1 MEPTFVINMFNVHL
15 LLVLNTEIERAP
27 YDLHGDDIILYFRK
41 SPTMSTASHN
51 SNESMPDESMEV
63 IGPEDLE
70 DSPPPAD
77 EDEKVEEIGEVKE
90 VEDVKEVGEVTDD
103 VNETE
108 EVPEV
113 VGDAEGASNAE
124 AVVQEEQPQTEKGD
138 VAVPSAAAVADDD
151 DPPLELLEATPPPA
165 AAPVAA
171 PEPVVAPEPVL
182 EASPAPAPQP
192 AAAPSRPPVVATRP
206 QVTPARPAATL
217 EEEDDEED
225 DDFDETL
232 SERLIGLT
240 EMFPQFMRTGSVKL
254 VSGSWSLS
262 KASFSFAKSAAW
274 VVFSTATILFMPVM
288 IETER
293 LQLQDAQKAQKNQ
306 ILLGPGVAQS
316 GGPSLGPPPI

>member
-1 MEPTFVINMFNVHL
+1 
-15 LLVLNTEIERAP
+15 
-27 YDLHGDDIILYFRK
+27 
-41 SPTMSTASHN
+41 MSTASHN

-77 EDEKVEEIGEVKE
+77 EVEADKVEEIGEVKE
-90 VEDVKEVGEVTDD
+90 VAEVKEVVTEV
-103 VNETE
+103 EAK
-108 EVPEV
+108 
-113 VGDAEGASNAE
+113 GDAEEESKKVEENVQAE
-124 AVVQEEQPQTEKGD
+124 QPAAEVEVKPAAVVE
-138 VAVPSAAAVADDD
+138 DD
-151 DPPLELLEATPPPA
+151 DPPLELLEPSPPL
-165 AAPVAA
+165 AAPAVEPVPV
-171 PEPVVAPEPVL
+171 PEPAPV
-182 EASPAPAPQP
+182 PAPAPQP
-192 AAAPSRPPVVATRP
+192 AAAAPRPPVVATRP
-206 QVTPARPAATL
+206 QITPARPAATL

-232 SERLIGLT
+232 TERLIGLT
-240 EMFPQFMRTGSVKL
+240 EMFPQFVRTGSVKL